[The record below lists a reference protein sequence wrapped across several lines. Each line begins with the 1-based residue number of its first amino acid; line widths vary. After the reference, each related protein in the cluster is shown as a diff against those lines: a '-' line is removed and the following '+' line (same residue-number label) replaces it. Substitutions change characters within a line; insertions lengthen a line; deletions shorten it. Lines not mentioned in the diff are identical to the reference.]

1 MGTFVS
7 MNDTLVLQF
16 QYIIPAKSLC
26 STLRWTQFLC
36 PRTWTFF
43 FPLSFVLHQAHSRY
57 RAVDFIWIGPYL
69 RQHLSKVI
77 CSNCHTHWI
86 AAIGWLHCEGHLFLC
101 CLADFCCLLV
111 SSVKARWGGKKGECA
126 HICYLRYVCL
136 TYTEKEKCFL
146 FCLSHA
152 FHINILLKAMSSV
165 CFIYF
170 FSAEFVA

>member
-86 AAIGWLHCEGHLFLC
+86 AAIGWLYCEGHLFLC

-111 SSVKARWGGKKGECA
+111 SSVKARWEGKKVSVLTSVTFATSVWHTQKKKNVSCSVY
-126 HICYLRYVCL
+126 HMLFISTYCWRLCRVCVL
-136 TYTEKEKCFL
+136 FISFL
-146 FCLSHA
+146 QSL
-152 FHINILLKAMSSV
+152 
-165 CFIYF
+165 
-170 FSAEFVA
+170 